1 MTSHPSGTIGGHD
14 VVEPLPSATI
24 RRPGGRD
31 GDHVPT
37 SRIRHK
43 KAAQEARL

>member
-1 MTSHPSGTIGGHD
+1 MTSHPSGTRGGHD

-31 GDHVPT
+31 VIASLPT
-37 SRIRHK
+37 DPGTK
-43 KAAQEARL
+43 KPRKVRG

>member
-1 MTSHPSGTIGGHD
+1 MTSHPSG
-14 VVEPLPSATI
+14 VQ
-24 RRPGGRD
+24 GGRD

-43 KAAQEARL
+43 KAALEARLGREIGLLIIPTDKAA

>member
-1 MTSHPSGTIGGHD
+1 MEETRPRWRDLCSQ
-14 VVEPLPSATI
+14 PLTANRYHLSRVGAWLRRAL

-37 SRIRHK
+37 S
-43 KAAQEARL
+43 